1 LFKKIAAI
9 LLLSILLFNWVGY
22 RLLTAY
28 RQSLAASELQARLD
42 KDAYDP
48 DQLVL
53 LRVSADLLPY
63 SNPSGRFEKAEG
75 TIEIGHCRYRYVSKR
90 LYNDSLEFLCIPD
103 RAANRLNTLK
113 NNFFSLVNDLQK
125 TGHGKMPGPSGK
137 AAVDSN
143 KIVCMHDLSMSLH
156 YFPSAPIPPVLPQPA
171 VLPAGHPRIGQEPP
185 RPLV

>member
-1 LFKKIAAI
+1 MFKKVAAI

-28 RQSLAASELQARLD
+28 WQSLAASALQARLD

-48 DQLVL
+48 DQLIL

-75 TIEIGHCRYRYVSKR
+75 TVEIGHCRYRYVSKR

-125 TGHGKMPGPSGK
+125 TGHGKIPGSSGK
-137 AAVDSN
+137 TAGDSN
-143 KIVCMHDLSMSLH
+143 KVCYLQDLSMSLH
-156 YFPSAPIPPVLPQPA
+156 YFLSAIIPPGLLQPTE
-171 VLPAGHPRIGQEPP
+171 LPAGHSYIGPEPP
-185 RPLV
+185 RPLA

>member
-1 LFKKIAAI
+1 MFKKIAAI

-28 RQSLAASELQARLD
+28 WQSLAASELQAVLN

-48 DQLVL
+48 AQLIL

-63 SNPSGRFEKAEG
+63 SNTSDQFQKAEG
-75 TIEIGHCRYRYVSKR
+75 TIEIAHCRYQYVKKR

-103 RAANRLNTLK
+103 GAANRFSTLK

-125 TGHGKMPGPSGK
+125 TGHGKMPGSSGK
-137 AAVDSN
+137 VASDLN
-143 KIVCMHDLSMSLH
+143 KIGYLQDLSMSLH
-156 YFPSAPIPPVLPQPA
+156 YFPSALIPPVLPQPS
-171 VLPAGHPRIGQEPP
+171 VLPSGHPRIGQEPP
-185 RPLV
+185 RPLA